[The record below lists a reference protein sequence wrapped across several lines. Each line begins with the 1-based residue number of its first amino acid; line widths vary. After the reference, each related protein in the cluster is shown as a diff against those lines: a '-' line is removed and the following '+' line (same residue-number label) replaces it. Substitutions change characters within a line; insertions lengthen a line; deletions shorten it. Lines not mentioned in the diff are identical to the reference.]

1 MSEASRAEAGRKII
15 ASMPK
20 EIDKIKADLSKVKK

>member
-1 MSEASRAEAGRKII
+1 MSEASKAEAGRKII

-20 EIDKIKADLSKVKK
+20 EIDKIRAELSKVRK